1 MAFSPN
7 KIIHKGIEL
16 LYKKDTIL
24 FCPLCHVFHY
34 RVLRD
39 IYKRD
44 QITASQVESLS
55 DDVINP
61 AITVSQ
67 RCQFCMGG
75 GAVPLIEHVP
85 GMALKF
91 KPETAEEQDDFLDQH
106 EVKK

>member
-1 MAFSPN
+1 MGFSSN
-7 KIIHKGIEL
+7 QIIHKGIEL
-16 LYKKDTIL
+16 LYPKDTIL

-44 QITASQVESLS
+44 QVTASQVEALG

-61 AITVSQ
+61 AIAVHQ

-75 GAVPLIEHVP
+75 GAVPLIEFVA
-85 GMALKF
+85 GMELK
-91 KPETAEEQDDFLDQH
+91 K
-106 EVKK
+106 